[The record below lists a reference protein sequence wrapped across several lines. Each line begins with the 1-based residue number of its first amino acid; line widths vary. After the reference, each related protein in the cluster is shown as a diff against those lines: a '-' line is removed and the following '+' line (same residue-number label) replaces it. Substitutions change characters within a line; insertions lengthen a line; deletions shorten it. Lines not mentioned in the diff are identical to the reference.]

1 MLHIAEDYARE
12 HGRRPL
18 STITQFIYATY
29 QLRTINDKMLKGIKT
44 TLLISFSSLVFQGC
58 LDLRSCDK
66 DISGKYYSKGDD
78 NTINYLDI
86 NKDGTYYH
94 FCKKNDIELIN
105 KGTWEKSSDSYCKI
119 KLKNWK
125 NFNEMGVYQEF
136 IFGLLYING
145 DYLDLTQD
153 GTSSTSFK
161 REDS

>member
-1 MLHIAEDYARE
+1 
-12 HGRRPL
+12 
-18 STITQFIYATY
+18 
-29 QLRTINDKMLKGIKT
+29 MLKTIKT
-44 TLLISFSSLVFQGC
+44 ILFISFFSSAFQCC

-66 DISGKYYSKGDD
+66 DISGKYYSTSND
-78 NTINYLDI
+78 NTVNYLDI
-86 NKDGTYYH
+86 NEDGTYYH
-94 FCKKNDIELIN
+94 FYKKKDIELIN
-105 KGTWEKSSDSYCKI
+105 KGTWEKSDDGYCKI

-145 DYLDLTQD
+145 DYLDVTQD